1 MQGAWNLV
9 SCEAKEPFCVNPSG
23 SISLNGNG
31 RYTIV
36 LAAKGRPKPTNANPG
51 RANVTPEDYKSIAQ
65 GVVANFGTWSVNE
78 ADKTVTTHVDGAL
91 FPTAEGTEG
100 KFSVSVTAD
109 ELKMNGGA
117 LVSSTWRRFK

>member
-1 MQGAWNLV
+1 LQQEQTRRQRNCNKRTRQSIRLHARQFFASLEIRLV
-9 SCEAKEPFCVNPSG
+9 R
-23 SISLNGNG
+23 NGDRSVFFG
-31 RYTIV
+31 IV
-36 LAAKGRPKPTNANPG
+36 FVR
-51 RANVTPEDYKSIAQ
+51 VEDYKSIAQ

-100 KFSVSVTAD
+100 KFSASVTAD